1 MENFPKA
8 DEICK
13 IIATCKKCEV
23 STFELGNL
31 KVVFSSA
38 GAREAL
44 PLDLQVPQAASPTPE
59 AQVPGQT
66 IQAQQR
72 LEEESHEEQ
81 AVLLREQQI
90 AEMIIEDPLRAEELM
105 EDGEL
110 EPIGES
116 TDGSSSNE
124 TVEA

>member
-13 IIATCKKCEV
+13 IIATCRRCGV
-23 STFELGNL
+23 L
-31 KVVFSSA
+31 KLEMGSIRVIFS
-38 GAREAL
+38 GGVAREARL
-44 PLDLQVPQAASPTPE
+44 PTEQVPQAASPTPE

-66 IQAQQR
+66 IQAQQK

-105 EDGEL
+105 EQGEL

-116 TDGSSSNE
+116 TDGSIGNE
-124 TVEA
+124 GIEA